1 MDAPR
6 SVIVDAGFRID
17 ANAAG
22 GWKRAGVTHGIVVP
36 SYPRAFV
43 VVDVAR
49 IVGDAS
55 SAMRPSITHRSRSLG
70 CVIRRGSPRR
80 GHVDESRMV
89 VWIRVVRCHVWLD
102 DTPILFTHVHITFLW
117 DGATTPRY
125 RHC

>member
-22 GWKRAGVTHGIVVP
+22 GWKRAGVTHGIFVP

-43 VVDVAR
+43 VDGAR
-49 IVGDAS
+49 IVACVVGDAS
-55 SAMRPSITHRSRSLG
+55 IHHPPLARERRVTPLG
-70 CVIRRGSPRR
+70 RVIRRGSPRW

-89 VWIRVVRCHVWLD
+89 VWTDIARCHV
-102 DTPILFTHVHITFLW
+102 
-117 DGATTPRY
+117 
-125 RHC
+125 